1 MSAALVVRDL
11 DAAIDKAFACEGALD
26 HVEVARLAERLE
38 CLKLR
43 AFRDY
48 ARSERWKEEGF
59 VTAAAA
65 VRAQCRLTEGAAR
78 HALDLGRK
86 LEELPVLADAFAAGE
101 VSRAHAEVMTKAFT
115 PERSGAMAELEPLLV
130 DIAKET
136 NARGLGEAVQR
147 VTDTIDGDGG
157 AAADAAKFERR
168 RLHASVT
175 IDRMVATDG
184 MFDQLGGEI
193 VLTALKAEMR
203 RDHQPC
209 DPRTAAQRRADA
221 FVNICRRALDNGELG
236 TTRRVR
242 PHVTVIVDAH
252 KTEDGWE
259 LIAEFANTGAIS
271 RATLERVLGDCSL
284 ARVITNGASQV
295 LDVGRAT
302 RQVSRAQWNAVVAR
316 DRECQGCGR
325 PPGDCQVH
333 HKHWW
338 SSGGETNV
346 AELELRCDFCH
357 HKLHDRNPIRRE

>member
-1 MSAALVVRDL
+1 
-11 DAAIDKAFACEGALD
+11 
-26 HVEVARLAERLE
+26 
-38 CLKLR
+38 
-43 AFRDY
+43 
-48 ARSERWKEEGF
+48 
-59 VTAAAA
+59 
-65 VRAQCRLTEGAAR
+65 
-78 HALDLGRK
+78 
-86 LEELPVLADAFAAGE
+86 
-101 VSRAHAEVMTKAFT
+101 
-115 PERSGAMAELEPLLV
+115 
-130 DIAKET
+130 
-136 NARGLGEAVQR
+136 
-147 VTDTIDGDGG
+147 
-157 AAADAAKFERR
+157 
-168 RLHASVT
+168 
-175 IDRMVATDG
+175 
-184 MFDQLGGEI
+184 
-193 VLTALKAEMR
+193 MR

-252 KTEDGWE
+252 KTQDGWE

-338 SSGGETNV
+338 RAAAKQTLPNWSFGATSVTTSCTTGTRSVGNDAATTSSSSS
-346 AELELRCDFCH
+346 
-357 HKLHDRNPIRRE
+357 